1 MCRSGALSLN
11 RTSSLP
17 RCLSHNSRRL
27 YQFGHR
33 SHPFTDTGHDGNRPI
48 LQLDS
53 LVFGAAVHRRCQVRQ
68 VRAKANQ
75 FAPLETG
82 RLLRTGTNDGSNS
95 CPAVQHPSDA
105 RAVVHRTEARW
116 IESLRSCSRCH
127 AAASAAF
134 LSPARRSGGEHL
146 LPRTREG
153 GSRAFVAVPHLF
165 RGIFIQT
172 AGATAPGWR
181 TLSRCRP
188 RYGGVHG
195 ASNSCRLYPARYDDN
210 RLAGDTATTRGIDAG
225 KWCFNTDRPC
235 LSLSKTQT
243 RTYW

>member
-48 LQLDS
+48 LQVDS

-68 VRAKANQ
+68 VREKANQ

-127 AAASAAF
+127 AAESAAF

-146 LPRTREG
+146 LPRTSVSARG
-153 GSRAFVAVPHLF
+153 CRHLPY
-165 RGIFIQT
+165 
-172 AGATAPGWR
+172 AS
-181 TLSRCRP
+181 LSRSAEAAPDAP
-188 RYGGVHG
+188 RVEK
-195 ASNSCRLYPARYDDN
+195 DDAWRAN
-210 RLAGDTATTRGIDAG
+210 ALDDA
-225 KWCFNTDRPC
+225 
-235 LSLSKTQT
+235 L
-243 RTYW
+243 